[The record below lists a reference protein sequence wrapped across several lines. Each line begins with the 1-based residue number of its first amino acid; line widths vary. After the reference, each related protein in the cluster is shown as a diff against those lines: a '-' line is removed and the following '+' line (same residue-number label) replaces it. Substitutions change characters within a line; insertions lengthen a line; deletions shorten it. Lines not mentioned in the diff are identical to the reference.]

1 MPVYGEALHFHHTAG
16 QLAELRDEGR

>member
-1 MPVYGEALHFHHTAG
+1 MPVYGELVHFHQTAE